1 MVRKINRLNA
11 RSAATMNQFGR
22 HADGGGLYLSISPN
36 GGRRWVFL
44 YRWHGKPTE
53 IGFGSA
59 PRAAAPDV
67 PARAGVTLAD
77 ARELAAQ
84 ARAQLAKG
92 VNPKDARKATA
103 GSTFGECAEDYIEA
117 NRAGWNNDKH
127 LDQWRMTLLGIG
139 PKGEP
144 AKNDYCKSIRGLA
157 VDAVTDVHVMKIL
170 QPIWNTKTETAN
182 RIRGR
187 IEKVLDRAKALKLR
201 SGENPARWVGHL
213 DQLLPKKSQVAPVKN
228 YPALPYQQMPEF
240 MTELRQREGIAARAL
255 EYTILTAAR
264 TSETVGAT
272 RTEIEPKEKLWTVPK
287 ERMKGK
293 KGARKRDHV
302 VPLTR
307 QAIAILD
314 DLPTDADYLFPGGN
328 QGEAL
333 SNAAMA
339 AVIDRMNE
347 DRAKAGLPKWVDPQQ
362 GNREV
367 VPHGFRSTFKD
378 WCSEVTS
385 YPNDMSEM
393 ALSHTLPDKVEA
405 AYRRGDMREKRR
417 QMMAAW
423 ATFCSTPKASKV
435 VQFSGKKM
443 TADGRGVVL
452 DVEILDCARSAL

>member
-1 MVRKINRLNA
+1 MTMARKINRLNA
-11 RSAATMNQFGR
+11 RSVATLEKFGR
-22 HADGGGLYLSISPN
+22 HADGGNLYLSISPN

-44 YRWHGKPTE
+44 YRWRGKPTE

-59 PRAAAPDV
+59 RK
-67 PARAGVTLAD
+67 GHVTLAR
-77 ARELAAQ
+77 ARELAAE
-84 ARAQLAKG
+84 ARGKLAERPPQ
-92 VNPKDARKATA
+92 NPKDAREPTE
-103 GSTFGECAEDYIEA
+103 GSTFRECAKDYIEA
-117 NRAGWNNDKH
+117 NKAGWKNDKH
-127 LDQWRMTLLGIG
+127 LDQWRMTLLGID
-139 PKGEP
+139 PKGRP
-144 AKNDYCKSIRGLA
+144 ARNDYCKSIRDLA
-157 VDAVTDVHVMKIL
+157 VDAVTDVHVMSIL

-201 SGENPARWVGHL
+201 AGENPARWMGHL
-213 DQLLPKKSQVAPVKN
+213 DQLLPKKSQVAPVEN
-228 YPALPYQQMPEF
+228 YPALPYQQIAEF

-255 EYTILTAAR
+255 EFAILTAAR
-264 TSETVGAT
+264 TGETIGAT
-272 RTEIEPKEKLWTVPK
+272 RNEIEPKDNLWTVPK

-307 QAIAILD
+307 QALAILD
-314 DLPTDADYLFPGGN
+314 GLPNDADFLFQGGN
-328 QGEAL
+328 PGEPL

-347 DRAKAGLPKWVDPQQ
+347 DRVKAGLPKWVDPQQ

-378 WCSEVTS
+378 WCSEVTV

-417 QMMAAW
+417 KLMEAW
-423 ATFCSTPKASKV
+423 AAFCSTPEAGTV
-435 VQFSGKKM
+435 VQFSGNR
-443 TADGRGVVL
+443 AAG
-452 DVEILDCARSAL
+452 

>member
-1 MVRKINRLNA
+1 MARKINRLNA
-11 RSAATMNQFGR
+11 RSAATIKKFGR

-59 PRAAAPDV
+59 PRASTPDV
-67 PARAGVTLAD
+67 SARAGVTLAH
-77 ARELAAQ
+77 ARELATE

-92 VNPKDARKATA
+92 INPKDARSVTE
-103 GSTFGECAEDYIEA
+103 GSTFGECAKDYIEA
-117 NRAGWNNDKH
+117 NRAGWKNDKH

-144 AKNDYCKSIRGLA
+144 AKYDYCKSIRSLS
-157 VDAVTDVHVMKIL
+157 VDAVTDLHVMKIL

-228 YPALPYQQMPEF
+228 YPALPYQQISEF
-240 MTELRQREGIAARAL
+240 MTGLRQREGIAARAL
-255 EYTILTAAR
+255 EFTILTAAR
-264 TSETVGAT
+264 TSETICAT
-272 RTEIEPKEKLWTVPK
+272 RNEIEPNENLWTVPK

-307 QAIAILD
+307 RALAILD
-314 DLPTDADYLFPGGN
+314 SPPNDADFLFPGGN
-328 QGEAL
+328 PGEPL

-347 DRAKAGLPKWVDPQQ
+347 DRVKEGLPKWVDPQQ

-378 WCSEVTS
+378 WCSEVTV

-417 QMMAAW
+417 KMMEAW
-423 ATFCSTPKASKV
+423 ATFCSAPKAGRI
-435 VQFSGKKM
+435 VQFSGKQM
-443 TADGRGVVL
+443 TR
-452 DVEILDCARSAL
+452 

>member
-1 MVRKINRLNA
+1 MIGQQEKTMARKINRLNPK
-11 RSAATMNQFGR
+11 SAATIKECGR
-22 HADGGGLYLSISPN
+22 HADGNGLYLSISPN

-53 IGFGSA
+53 IGLGSA
-59 PRAAAPDV
+59 PRAGTPDA
-67 PARAGVTLAD
+67 PARAGVKLAD
-77 ARELAAQ
+77 ARELAAE
-84 ARAQLAKG
+84 ARALLAKG
-92 VNPKDARKATA
+92 INPKDARSAPA
-103 GSTFGECAEDYIEA
+103 GSTFGDCAKDYIEA
-117 NRAGWNNDKH
+117 NRAGWKNDKH

-139 PKGEP
+139 PKGKP
-144 AKNDYCKSIRGLA
+144 AEHDYCKSIRGLA

-228 YPALPYQQMPEF
+228 YPALPYQQMPEL
-240 MTELRQREGIAARAL
+240 MAELRQREGIAARAL
-255 EYTILTAAR
+255 EFTILTAAR
-264 TSETVGAT
+264 TSETIGA
-272 RTEIEPKEKLWTVPK
+272 RATEIEPKEKLWTIPK

-307 QAIAILD
+307 EAIAILD
-314 DLPTDADYLFPGGN
+314 DLPKDADFLFPGGN
-328 QGEAL
+328 LGEPL

-347 DRAKAGLPKWVDPQQ
+347 DRVKAGLSKWVDPQQ
-362 GNREV
+362 GNREI

-378 WCSEVTS
+378 WCSEATS

-393 ALSHTLPDKVEA
+393 ALSHTLSDKVEA

-435 VQFSGKKM
+435 VQ
-443 TADGRGVVL
+443 L
-452 DVEILDCARSAL
+452 ARKA